1 MPTSKSISIEGNNQ
15 SQCIQNKMNYSNSGY
30 NFYSNQANHIERVK
44 DKVFNLRLQKIN
56 GLEEECTFT
65 PKINQTYNQNYD
77 KSPRFLKLNQD
88 ANIHKRNLIE
98 LKLKIEKENEEKNP
112 RYPRNARSSNHL
124 NINDNGFRSKYY
136 NKLYR
141 DAFQYESKKKENYK
155 KAYADYT
162 FKPNFTNNPK
172 YKVNSNFYER
182 RNKSIEDKIQRIK
195 KKEEEEK
202 EEIEKQKKS
211 KPKKEKIE
219 ETNKY
224 VIDKLY
230 KQELEKIKE
239 KKLKEEQDEKK
250 KEKKK
255 KNRNIMKVVYKR
267 TDKNNK
273 ETTLGNNTLN
283 DVINDNNIQTN
294 NDSLLKEDNPNEPSE
309 LLIDKIK
316 NDHVINFKKNQPPL
330 NNSQLKNES
339 MINQNANQ
347 NDSSITQIKD
357 FIQIKSLS
365 EFSPIVDESHDKS
378 ENKEEP
384 EKQPTTFQS
393 QSLQNLL
400 GHSSSPVIPSSKI

>member
-1 MPTSKSISIEGNNQ
+1 
-15 SQCIQNKMNYSNSGY
+15 
-30 NFYSNQANHIERVK
+30 
-44 DKVFNLRLQKIN
+44 
-56 GLEEECTFT
+56 
-65 PKINQTYNQNYD
+65 
-77 KSPRFLKLNQD
+77 
-88 ANIHKRNLIE
+88 
-98 LKLKIEKENEEKNP
+98 
-112 RYPRNARSSNHL
+112 
-124 NINDNGFRSKYY
+124 
-136 NKLYR
+136 
-141 DAFQYESKKKENYK
+141 
-155 KAYADYT
+155 
-162 FKPNFTNNPK
+162 
-172 YKVNSNFYER
+172 
-182 RNKSIEDKIQRIK
+182 
-195 KKEEEEK
+195 
-202 EEIEKQKKS
+202 
-211 KPKKEKIE
+211 
-219 ETNKY
+219 
-224 VIDKLY
+224 
-230 KQELEKIKE
+230 
-239 KKLKEEQDEKK
+239 
-250 KEKKK
+250 
-255 KNRNIMKVVYKR
+255 MKVVYKR

-365 EFSPIVDESHDKS
+365 EFSPKS